1 MGKRREP
8 RKEIQ
13 LPVRIFGTDS
23 SGKMFS
29 ENAFTVNVGQNG
41 VELSGVRPDVNL
53 DETVGVSYGANR
65 GRFKVRWVGK
75 AGTPKAGHLGLL
87 NISPEKAFWDFPL
100 PVAAKDDYQ
109 PPASQLRKYH
119 RIKCHNS
126 VALHTPEGAS
136 FWGTVADLSV
146 AGCYV
151 EMAIPLAPGSKVS
164 LAIWIGESKVWVD
177 GEVAFSTP
185 GMGIGVKFNRMSE
198 QDLER
203 IREYLAPLSYL
214 AKKPTFDR

>member
-41 VELSGVRPDVNL
+41 AELSGVRPDISL

-75 AGTPKAGHLGLL
+75 AGTPKAGHVGLL

-109 PPASQLRKYH
+109 PPVSQLRKHH

-126 VALHTPEGAS
+126 VALHTSDGAS

-164 LAIWIGESKVWVD
+164 LSIWIGESKVWVD

-185 GMGIGVKFNRMSE
+185 GMGIGVKFGRVSE

>member
-29 ENAFTVNVGQNG
+29 ESAFTVNVGQNG
-41 VELSGVRPDVNL
+41 AELSGVHREINL

-75 AGTPKAGHLGLL
+75 PGTAKAGHVGLL
-87 NISPEKAFWDFPL
+87 NISPEKTLWDFPL
-100 PVAAKDDYQ
+100 PAAGKDDYQ
-109 PPASQLRKYH
+109 APVVQQRRH
-119 RIKCHNS
+119 QRIKCHNS
-126 VALHTPEGAS
+126 VALHTPDGAS
-136 FWGTVADLSV
+136 FWGTVADLSTG
-146 AGCYV
+146 GCYV
-151 EMAIPLAPGSKVS
+151 EMAIPLAQESKVS
-164 LAIWIGESKVWVD
+164 LSIWIGETKIWVD
-177 GEVAFSTP
+177 GEVAYSTP
-185 GMGIGVKFNRMSE
+185 GMGIGVKFNRVSE

-203 IREYLAPLSYL
+203 IRAYLEPLSYL

>member
-41 VELSGVRPDVNL
+41 VELSGVRPDINL

-75 AGTPKAGHLGLL
+75 AGTSKAGHLGLL

-126 VALHTPEGAS
+126 VALHTPDGAS

-164 LAIWIGESKVWVD
+164 LSIWIGESKVWVD

-185 GMGIGVKFNRMSE
+185 GMGIGVKFNRASE

-214 AKKPTFDR
+214 AKKPTFDQ

>member
-8 RKEIQ
+8 RKEIE

-29 ENAFTVNVGQNG
+29 ENALTVNVGQSG
-41 VELSGVRPDVNL
+41 AELSGVRPEINV
-53 DETVGVSYGANR
+53 DEVVGLTFGANR

-75 AGTPKAGHLGLL
+75 PGTPKAGHVGLL
-87 NISPEKAFWDFPL
+87 NIAPEKAFWDFPL
-100 PVAAKDDYQ
+100 PAAAKDDYQ
-109 PPASQLRKYH
+109 PPVVQQRRH
-119 RIKCHNS
+119 QRIKCHNS

-146 AGCYV
+146 AGCYI
-151 EMAIPLAPGSKVS
+151 EMAIPLPPASKVS
-164 LAIWIGESKVWVD
+164 LSIWIGESKVWAD
-177 GEVAFSTP
+177 GEVAYSTP
-185 GMGIGVKFNRMSE
+185 GMGIGVKFNRVSE

-203 IREYLAPLSYL
+203 IRAYLAPLSYL
-214 AKKPTFDR
+214 AKKPTFDQ